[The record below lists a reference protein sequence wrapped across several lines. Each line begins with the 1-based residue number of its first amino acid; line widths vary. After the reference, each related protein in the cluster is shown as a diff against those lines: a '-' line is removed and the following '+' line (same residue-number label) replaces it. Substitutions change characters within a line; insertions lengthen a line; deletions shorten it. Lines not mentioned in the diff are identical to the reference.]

1 MHVNCFP
8 FLCQLK
14 NEDRVL
20 SSPRRRT
27 KSGST
32 DSSSPAPRISWLTAG
47 LSGCGGQ
54 VMLNEKGKNKIFFFA
69 CYIPC

>member
-1 MHVNCFP
+1 M
-8 FLCQLK
+8 
-14 NEDRVL
+14 

-54 VMLNEKGKNKIFFFA
+54 VMLNEKGKNKIIFFA